1 MPDLDR
7 VVAGL
12 RCRDVLASLSEFLDG
27 TLAADRVTAIQAH
40 LEGCSTCAQ
49 FGTDMTRLL
58 ASLRSGRTDVSP
70 PLGDEAIRHLRER
83 IKNTISSTIAPP
95 APES

>member
-27 TLAADRVTAIQAH
+27 TLASDRVAAIQAH

-49 FGTDMTRLL
+49 FGTEMSHLL
-58 ASLRSGRTDVSP
+58 SSLRAGRTSVSP
-70 PLGDEAIRHLRER
+70 SLGTEALARLRNRIR
-83 IKNTISSTIAPP
+83 NTIALA